1 MGLHPALG
9 GMESLFFFISLC
21 MNFTVTILGSG
32 AAIPTS
38 DRNPT
43 AHLVEVRNRLLLLDC
58 GEGTQIQLRKSGY
71 KFQKISHIFIS
82 HLHGDHYFGLIGL
95 LNTMHLLGRT
105 QPMHLYGI
113 EPLIVTINLQLELS
127 GTTLAYPL
135 IFHPFET
142 ENPSVILDDTE
153 ITVSTIP
160 LNHRVPTCGFIIS
173 EKPEQRKILKDFLA
187 KVKVPFQYFDKIKD
201 GDDYTDEE
209 GVVHPNHQIT
219 NDPPHAR
226 SYAYC
231 TDTAYYEPIIPLI
244 KNCDLLYHEATFME
258 DKADDA
264 HAKFHS
270 TGREAATIA
279 LKADVRKLVIGHYS
293 ARYKEVESL
302 LAEAKQ
308 VFPNTILGQDGMRIE
323 L

>member
-1 MGLHPALG
+1 
-9 GMESLFFFISLC
+9 

-58 GEGTQIQLRKSGY
+58 GEGTQMQLRKSVY

-113 EPLIVTINLQLELS
+113 QPLIQLINLQLELS
-127 GTTLAYPL
+127 GTTLAFPL
-135 IFHPFET
+135 VFHPVET
-142 ENPSVILDDTE
+142 EDSSIILDDGE
-153 ITVSTIP
+153 IAVSTIP
-160 LNHRVPTCGFIIS
+160 LNHRVPTCGFLIK
-173 EKPEQRKILKDFLA
+173 EKPEKRKILKDFLT
-187 KVKVPFQYFDKIKD
+187 KVKVPLQFFDRIKD
-201 GDDYTDEE
+201 GEDYTDDE
-209 GVVHPNHQIT
+209 GVVHFNLQIT
-219 NDPPHAR
+219 DDPPHPR

-231 TDTAYYEPIIPLI
+231 TDTAYHEPIIPII

-258 DKADDA
+258 DKAADA
-264 HAKFHS
+264 RAKFHS
-270 TGREAATIA
+270 TAREAATIA
-279 LKADVRKLVIGHYS
+279 LKANVKQLVIGHYS
-293 ARYKEVESL
+293 ARYKDVESL

-308 VFPNTILGQDGMRIE
+308 VFPNTILGQDGMAIQV
-323 L
+323 

>member
-1 MGLHPALG
+1 
-9 GMESLFFFISLC
+9 
-21 MNFTVTILGSG
+21 MNFTVSILGSG

-58 GEGTQIQLRKSGY
+58 GEGTQMQLRKSGY

-95 LNTMHLLGRT
+95 LNSMHLLGRT

-113 EPLIVTINLQLELS
+113 QPLIGLINLQLELS
-127 GTTLAYPL
+127 HTTLAYPL
-135 IFHPFET
+135 VFHPFET
-142 ENPSVILDDTE
+142 ENPATILDDSE
-153 ITVSTIP
+153 ITVTTIP
-160 LNHRVPTCGFIIS
+160 LDHRVPTCGFLIR
-173 EKPEQRKILKDFLA
+173 EKPEKRKILKDFLQKA
-187 KVKVPFQYFDKIKD
+187 KVPFQLFDSIKD
-201 GDDYTDEE
+201 GKDFTDEE
-209 GVVHPNHQIT
+209 GIVYLNRQIT
-219 NDPPHAR
+219 EDPPHAR

-231 TDTAYYEPIIPLI
+231 TDTAYHEPIIPII
-244 KNCDLLYHEATFME
+244 KDCDLLYHEATFME
-258 DKADDA
+258 DKAEDA

-270 TGREAATIA
+270 TAREAAIIA
-279 LKADVRKLVIGHYS
+279 LKANVKQLVIGHYS

-302 LAEAKQ
+302 LAEAKK

-323 L
+323 I